1 MSGGKPNRRT
11 QESRSA
17 ETRAR
22 TLETAIR
29 LLYERGYA
37 ATNILSVA
45 AEAGISRGALQH
57 QFPTKVDLMLYVVRT
72 VYDQETAL
80 YREQLDQIADPRER
94 MLAFPEIAWEVLSRP
109 SGVAV
114 LEILQGSRSDP
125 ELAARLRPMQMEIE
139 RDSIAQVASIAGAAG
154 VDTSAPGVRLVVW
167 AIRGLSVAQLLV
179 EDPAEIR
186 KSVRLL
192 RRLLRIALDFEQDAK
207 PTPQP
212 ESTFRVIGKLKQ

>member
-1 MSGGKPNRRT
+1 MSEGKPLRRT

-22 TLETAIR
+22 ALETAIQ
-29 LLYERGYA
+29 LLYARGYA

-57 QFPTKVDLMLYVVRT
+57 QFPTNTDLMLYVVRT
-72 VYDQETAL
+72 VYEQEKVL
-80 YREQLDQIADPRER
+80 YREQLGRIVDPRER
-94 MLAFPEIAWEVLSRP
+94 MLAFPEVAWDLLSRP

-125 ELAARLRPMQMEIE
+125 ELAERLRPLQIDIE
-139 RDSIAQVASIAGAAG
+139 RDSFELVTSIAGQAG
-154 VDTSAPGVRLVVW
+154 MDTAEPGVRLVVW
-167 AIRGLSVAQLLV
+167 AIRGLSIAQLLV
-179 EDPAEIR
+179 EDPREIR

-192 RRLLRIALDFEQDAK
+192 RRLLSFALDREQGAK
-207 PTPQP
+207 PAGPGQ
-212 ESTFRVIGKLKQ
+212 TFRVVGKLKQ

>member
-1 MSGGKPNRRT
+1 MTAGKPPRRT

-22 TLETAIR
+22 ALETAIG

-37 ATNILSVA
+37 ATNILTVA
-45 AEAGISRGALQH
+45 SEAGISRGALQH

-72 VYDQETAL
+72 VYDQEKAL
-80 YREQLDQIADPRER
+80 YAERLDQIADPRER
-94 MLAFPEIAWEVLSRP
+94 MLSFPEVAWDLLSRP

-125 ELAARLRPMQMEIE
+125 GLAERLRPLQIEIE
-139 RDSIAQVASIAGAAG
+139 RDSIDLVTVIAGKAG
-154 VDTSAPGVRLVVW
+154 MDTAAPGVRLVVW
-167 AIRGLSVAQLLV
+167 AIRGLSIAQLLV

-192 RRLLRIALDFEQDAK
+192 RRLLSIALERDQDAK
-207 PTPQP
+207 AAQP
-212 ESTFRVIGKLKQ
+212 APAFRVVGKLKQ

>member
-1 MSGGKPNRRT
+1 MTAGRPPRRT

-22 TLETAIR
+22 ALETAIK

-45 AEAGISRGALQH
+45 SEAGISRGALQH
-57 QFPTKVDLMLYVVRT
+57 QFPTKVDLMLYVVQT
-72 VYDQETAL
+72 VYDQETVL
-80 YREQLDQIADPRER
+80 YRERLDKIADPRER
-94 MLAFPEIAWEVLSRP
+94 MLSFPEVAWDLLSRP

-125 ELAARLRPMQMEIE
+125 ALAERLRPLQIEIE
-139 RDSIAQVASIAGAAG
+139 RDSLSLVTALAGEAG
-154 VDTSAPGVRLVVW
+154 MDTAAPGVRLVVW
-167 AIRGLSVAQLLV
+167 AIRGLSIAQLLV

-192 RRLLRIALDFEQDAK
+192 RRLLSIALEREQDAK
-207 PTPQP
+207 AARPAPA
-212 ESTFRVIGKLKQ
+212 FRVVGKLKQ

>member
-1 MSGGKPNRRT
+1 MTGKSTRRT

-22 TLETAIR
+22 ALETAIT
-29 LLYERGYA
+29 LLYTRGYA

-45 AEAGISRGALQH
+45 AEAGVSRGALQH
-57 QFPTKVDLMLYVVRT
+57 QFPSKVDLMLHVVQT
-72 VYDQETAL
+72 VYDQESVL
-80 YREQLDQIADPRER
+80 YGEQLGKIADPRER
-94 MLAFPEIAWEVLSRP
+94 MLAFPEVAWDVLSRP

-125 ELAARLRPMQMEIE
+125 ELAARLRPLQMEIE
-139 RDSIAQVASIAGAAG
+139 RASLALVTSLAGEAG
-154 VDTSAPGVRLVVW
+154 MDTGAPGVRLVVW
-167 AIRGLSVAQLLV
+167 AIRGLSIAQLLV

-192 RRLLRIALDFEQDAK
+192 RRLLSIALDREQDAK
-207 PTPQP
+207 TGQP
-212 ESTFRVIGKLKQ
+212 APSFRVVGKLKQ